1 MKIAMIGYGKMGK
14 TIEKLANEM
23 GHELVLKIG
32 SQNVS
37 ELTIENLKQADVAI
51 EFSIPSTA
59 FGNLKKCID
68 AGVPV
73 VCGTTAWLD
82 QYEELVSYCKIK
94 KGTFLYASN
103 FSIGVNIFFKLNQY
117 LAKMMEQ
124 FGEYQVAIEEIHH
137 TQKLD
142 APSGTA
148 VTLTKDI
155 LQENKRYATYK
166 LQENNQVVDKQVIP
180 VVAKRL
186 DKVPGTHTIDYT
198 SDIDTIQISH
208 VAHNRI
214 GFAQG
219 AIKAAE
225 WVQNKE
231 GVFDMQDMLG
241 LE

>member
-32 SQNVS
+32 SHNS
-37 ELTIENLKQADVAI
+37 SDLTIENLQKADVAI
-51 EFSIPSTA
+51 EFSVPTTA
-59 FGNLKKCID
+59 FGNLKKCIE

-82 QYEELVSYCKIK
+82 QYEELVTYCKDK
-94 KGTFLYASN
+94 KGAFLYASN

-117 LAKMMEQ
+117 LAQMMEQ
-124 FGEYQVAIEEIHH
+124 FGEYEVAVEEIHH

-155 LQENKRYATYK
+155 LVANTHYQDFELAEGQEIAT
-166 LQENNQVVDKQVIP
+166 NNIP
-180 VVAKRL
+180 VTAKRI
-186 DKVPGTHTIDYT
+186 DKVPGTHTINYD
-198 SDIDTIQISH
+198 SAIDTIQISH
-208 VAHNRI
+208 VAHNRV
-214 GFAQG
+214 GFAKG

-225 WVQNKE
+225 WIRDKK
-231 GVFDMQDMLG
+231 GVFDMQDMLA
-241 LE
+241 L